1 MKKSVIDEYLEKV
14 FVIVTFVITGSCLV
28 AGILFN
34 TLKAMGFY
42 ENVSQTALTIFL
54 CTNFLYIAIGVVLV
68 VLAFKKIDGKPNFN
82 HKIMPLCKVFIS
94 LIVLIQWNF
103 IIHMLPSRDFWA
115 FIFYFLILPSLFL
128 DFKMSSAIAGGLI
141 ISLAIQMIVRKEEV
155 LPVQDDIFIP
165 DLVIRII
172 AVILSCAAVLL
183 LTFLA
188 NRYLVNAKKEEMEKS
203 ANRVQN
209 VLNEIT
215 AISGELEIASNV
227 LAEVSQSEISS
238 AKELSATGASV
249 MQSSNNTLKN
259 AHSGR
264 ENIVI
269 LNENSNIISGK
280 LGIVDSYSKKLLN
293 ETAENERSLNG
304 LVEINGI
311 VMNSTAKTKDVSEKL
326 AEDIENV
333 VLLLRSIND
342 IAFSTNILALNAS
355 IEAARAGDAG
365 KGFAVVASEVGN
377 LANRSRETVNEIQ
390 TVIGEVNKS
399 IQSMTGIVS
408 DNSLRLGEQNESI
421 KNTCSGIENMISM
434 LRESLS
440 AIGEINE
447 LFGKQETIMSQTNA
461 VNNEI
466 VDAVEQENND
476 FNSIYSMISHNAKN
490 AEQMAKQVKTIKT
503 MVDKMTALLAE

>member
-28 AGILFN
+28 AGIMFN
-34 TLKAMGFY
+34 ALKAMGFY

-54 CTNFLYIAIGVVLV
+54 CTNFLYIAIGVLLV
-68 VLAFKKIDGKPNFN
+68 VFAFKKIDGKPNFN

-141 ISLAIQMIVRKEEV
+141 ISLAIQMIVRKEVV

-165 DLVIRII
+165 DLVIRIV
-172 AVILSCAAVLL
+172 AVVLSCAAVLL

-215 AISGELEIASNV
+215 AISGELEGASNI
-227 LAEVSQSEISS
+227 LAEVSQSESSS
-238 AKELSATGASV
+238 AEELSATGASV
-249 MQSSNNTLKN
+249 LQSSNNTLKN

-264 ENIVI
+264 ENIEV

-280 LGIVDSYSKKLLN
+280 LNIVDSFSKKLLD

-311 VMNSTAKTKDVSEKL
+311 VMDSTAKTKDVSEKL

-333 VLLLRSIND
+333 VSLLRSIND

-355 IEAARAGDAG
+355 IEAAHAGEAG

-421 KNTCSGIENMISM
+421 RNTCSGIENMISM

-440 AIGEINE
+440 AINEINE

-476 FNSIYSMISHNAKN
+476 FTDICSMISHNAQN